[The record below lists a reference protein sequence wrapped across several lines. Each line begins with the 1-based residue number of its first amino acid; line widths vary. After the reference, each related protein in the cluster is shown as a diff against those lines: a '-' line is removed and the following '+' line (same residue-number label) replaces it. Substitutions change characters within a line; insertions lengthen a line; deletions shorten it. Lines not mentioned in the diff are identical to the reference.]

1 MEISPETAQL
11 VKEYL
16 RRGGRQAQ
24 NELSMLVEQDPE
36 LRDALSQLWT
46 ADERMAQQ
54 SGILERGQKASDAA
68 MPGGRTVRNGIFIKS
83 DPSESIRAAFK
94 QGVGGI
100 EEQQAQQQMA
110 DILREKGD
118 TNQAFNKFKQG
129 QAANAL
135 RTMTQDRAAE
145 DAKKAQG
152 ELIPGALEEMNYA
165 PGGTPVNR
173 MPFQDRAPGIAE
185 VGPLGLGPTAPAQM
199 TDQSPQRGRGYGAL
213 GAVPGT
219 PGAGPNV
226 GVAPVPKAAFPKPAV
241 SLTPAQVAENR
252 IKSMIQQMHPEPFDP
267 SNMLVRGGG

>member
-129 QAANAL
+129 QAANTL
-135 RTMTQDRAAE
+135 RTMTQDRVE
-145 DAKKAQG
+145 QDARKGQG
-152 ELIPGALEEMNYA
+152 ELIPGALEDINYA

-173 MPFQDRAPGIAE
+173 MDFADKAPGIAE
-185 VGPLGLGPTAPAQM
+185 VGPLG
-199 TDQSPQRGRGYGAL
+199 
-213 GAVPGT
+213 AVPGT
-219 PGAGPNV
+219 PGTPSAGPNV
-226 GVAPVPKAAFPKPAV
+226 GVAPVPRPAYPKPTQF
-241 SLTPAQVAENR
+241 TPAQVSENR
-252 IKSMIQQMHPEPFDP
+252 IKAMLGKMHPETFDP
-267 SNMLVRGGG
+267 SSLLVRGGG